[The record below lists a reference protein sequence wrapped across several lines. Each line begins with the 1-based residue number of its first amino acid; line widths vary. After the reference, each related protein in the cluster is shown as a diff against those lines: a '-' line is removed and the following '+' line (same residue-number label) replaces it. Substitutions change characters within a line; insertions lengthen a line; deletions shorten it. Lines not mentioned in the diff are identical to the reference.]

1 MIKKIDKENA
11 IVAYK
16 AFGNN
21 FSCRDFQYEV
31 GKEYHINGDVEVC
44 KKGFHACID
53 LMDVFDYYSM
63 SNSRFAIVKMWG
75 DVLFDIDKIC
85 ASNIEIVEEL
95 SLKDIVERYA
105 SSKLDFMNK
114 TYHDCIILRISEMES
129 YTNGDG
135 NHIISNHNRKKIL
148 SKGVLNTIIS
158 NGVSNTI
165 FDLGDFSTINCND
178 IGTRLVSIGCNKK
191 ITLMD
196 SSTAVLYG
204 DKNTITGLSDGSVIV
219 SNGNDCTIN
228 LISNSAH
235 CTTNG
240 RNNKINV
247 MGNNIIDSRG
257 FGDELILNGNDI
269 TFRAKYGSAVTCMGK
284 ETMLV
289 GDGSIKEDVWY
300 RFANGNIK
308 YYNMMNERE
317 KSKLK

>member
-1 MIKKIDKENA
+1 MIKKIDKKNA

-31 GKEYHINGDVEVC
+31 GKEYHINGDVKMC
-44 KKGFHACID
+44 GNGFHACID
-53 LMDVFDYYSM
+53 LMDVFNYYSM

-75 DVLFDIDKIC
+75 NVLFGIDKIC

-114 TYHDCIILRISEMES
+114 TYYHCTILKISEKES

-148 SKGVLNTIIS
+148 SKGALNTIIS
-158 NGVSNTI
+158 NAVSNTI
-165 FDLGDFSTINCND
+165 FDLGDFSIINCNN

-191 ITLMD
+191 ITLMG

-204 DKNTITGLSDGSVIV
+204 DKNTITGLSGTSVIV

-247 MGNNIIDSRG
+247 MGNNMIDSRG

-269 TFRAKYGSAVTCMGK
+269 KFRAKSGSTVTCVGK
-284 ETMLV
+284 EKIVV

-308 YYNMMNERE
+308 YYNMINERE

>member
-31 GKEYHINGDVEVC
+31 GKEYHINGDVEMC
-44 KKGFHACID
+44 ENGFHACKD
-53 LMDVFDYYSM
+53 LMDVFNYYSM

-75 DVLFDIDKIC
+75 DVLYGDDKIC

-114 TYHDCIILRISEMES
+114 TYHHRTILRISEMES
-129 YTNGDG
+129 YTNGAG
-135 NHIISNHNRKKIL
+135 NHIISNHYRRKIL
-148 SKGVLNTIIS
+148 SKGALNTIIS

-191 ITLMD
+191 ITFMD

-204 DKNTITGLSDGSVIV
+204 DKNTITGLNYNSVIV

-228 LISNSAH
+228 LISNFEH

-247 MGNNIIDSRG
+247 MGNNMIDSRG

-308 YYNMMNERE
+308 LN
-317 KSKLK
+317 KS

>member
-1 MIKKIDKENA
+1 MIKTISKKNA
-11 IVAYK
+11 ITAYK
-16 AFGNN
+16 GFKDD
-21 FSCRDFQYEV
+21 FSCLDFQYEV
-31 GKEYHINGDVEVC
+31 GMEYHINGDVEMC
-44 KKGFHACID
+44 ENGFHACKD
-53 LMDVFDYYSM
+53 LMDVFNYYSM

-75 DVLFDIDKIC
+75 DVLYGDDKIC

-114 TYHDCIILRISEMES
+114 TYHHRTILRISEMES
-129 YTNGDG
+129 YTNGAG
-135 NHIISNHNRKKIL
+135 NHIISNHYRRKIL
-148 SKGVLNTIIS
+148 SKGALNTIIS

-191 ITLMD
+191 ITFMD

-204 DKNTITGLSDGSVIV
+204 DKNTITGLNYNSVIV

-228 LISNSAH
+228 LISNFAH

-247 MGNNIIDSRG
+247 MGNNMIDSRG

-308 YYNMMNERE
+308 LN
-317 KSKLK
+317 KS